1 MRFVS
6 IKMTEYCGF
15 HTESKQTSETLTT
28 LFFAYFLNE
37 AVILLLADANLT
49 FYKLLRL
56 VPIIRLGPFPDL
68 IDNWYINIAPSMLK
82 TMIIKSSFDYTLILM
97 QFGVKIINR
106 ARD

>member
-1 MRFVS
+1 
-6 IKMTEYCGF
+6 MTKYCGF